1 MLVTPPPCG
10 PPRWTTLPDGVDG
23 WLVTRHADAR
33 LVLSDPRFV
42 RDPARVARLR
52 GHAVPRGSGR
62 AATLLHL
69 DPPEHTRVRRA
80 VNPAFTARRAQLHGS
95 LIDEL
100 ATTLVERCR
109 GSGRADLVC
118 DLAVPLAVGVLCQVA
133 GLPAGDHARF
143 GPWVRQ
149 VHRID
154 GGAEAGRRTIEAID
168 ALDRYLRERLADG
181 AVGVLAEL
189 ARETPQPLS
198 EDEVVALGRDLIVGG
213 YESTANLISGGLAL
227 LLAEPDRYE
236 RVRGDPDLVDA
247 AVEECLRQV
256 APFPVLEARYA
267 ADAVEIGG
275 AVLAPGD
282 AVVVDV
288 AAANR
293 DPDRFTAGDDWSLES
308 AAGHLSFGHGIH
320 HCLGA
325 ILARREAQAAFRAVI
340 SGFNDLRLGCAPEE
354 LVWEPGFSPTLR
366 ALPVRFTPRSR
377 VDA

>member
-1 MLVTPPPCG
+1 VLATPPPCG

-33 LVLSDPRFV
+33 TVLGDSRFV

-52 GHAVPRGSGR
+52 GVPLPHGGGR

-69 DPPEHTRVRRA
+69 DAPEHTRVRRA
-80 VNPAFTARRAQLHGS
+80 VNPAFTARRSAEHGS

-100 ATTLVERCR
+100 ATTLVDRCR

-118 DLAVPLAVGVLCQVA
+118 DLAVPLAVGVLCHVA
-133 GLPAGDHARF
+133 GLPVGDHARF

-154 GGAEAGRRTIEAID
+154 GGAEAGRRAIEAID
-168 ALDRYLRERLADG
+168 ALDRYLRERIPCSP
-181 AVGVLAEL
+181 GVLGEIAGSDGLTE
-189 ARETPQPLS
+189 P
-198 EDEVVALGRDLIVGG
+198 EVLALGRDLLVGG

-227 LLAEPDRYE
+227 LLAEPDRYG
-236 RVRGDPDLVDA
+236 RMRRDPGLVEA

-267 ADAVEIGG
+267 AEAVEVGG
-275 AVLAPGD
+275 TVLAPGD

-293 DPDRFTAGDDWSLES
+293 DPDRFAAGDGWDPDG
-308 AAGHLSFGHGIH
+308 AAGHLSFGHGAH

-325 ILARREAQAAFRAVI
+325 VLARREAQAAFRAVLA
-340 SGFNDLRLGCAPEE
+340 FDDLRLGCAAED
-354 LVWEPGFSPTLR
+354 LVWDAGLSPTLR
-366 ALPVRFTPRSR
+366 ALPIRFTPRG
-377 VDA
+377 

>member
-1 MLVTPPPCG
+1 VLTTPPPCG
-10 PPRWTTLPDGVDG
+10 PPRWTTLPDGG
-23 WLVTRHADAR
+23 ACWLVTRHADAR
-33 LVLSDPRFV
+33 TVLSDPRFV
-42 RDPARVARLR
+42 REPARVARLHGR
-52 GHAVPRGSGR
+52 AAPRDGGR

-69 DPPEHTRVRRA
+69 DAPEHTRVRRA
-80 VNPAFTARRAQLHGS
+80 VSPAFTARRAAEHGS

-100 ATTLVERCR
+100 ATTLVGRCR

-118 DLAVPLAVGVLCQVA
+118 DLAVPLAVGVLCHVA

-154 GGAEAGRRTIEAID
+154 GGAEAGRRTLEAID
-168 ALDRYLRERLADG
+168 ALDRYLRERISDSR
-181 AVGVLAEL
+181 GVLGEIAGSAGLTAAEVI
-189 ARETPQPLS
+189 AI
-198 EDEVVALGRDLIVGG
+198 GRDLLVGG

-236 RVRGDPDLVDA
+236 RVRRDPDRVGA
-247 AVEECLRQV
+247 VVEECLRQV
-256 APFPVLEARYA
+256 APFPRLEARYA
-267 ADAVEIGG
+267 AEAVDVGG

-293 DPDRFTAGDDWSLES
+293 DPDGLG
-308 AAGHLSFGHGIH
+308 GHLSFGYGAH

-325 ILARREAQAAFRAVI
+325 ALARREAQAAFRAVLAFD
-340 SGFNDLRLGCAPEE
+340 GLRLGCPPED
-354 LVWEPGFSPTLR
+354 LAWEPGLSPTLR
-366 ALPVRFTPRSR
+366 ALPVRFTPRG
-377 VDA
+377 